1 MQDNAPAHRAFVTRD
16 WLRANNVQV
25 FGPWSAKSPDMN
37 PIENLW
43 AQMETS
49 LQNRQHKPRNRD
61 ELWQTVQ
68 QIWNN
73 INLFDADAATP
84 RFKQQDITPVTD
96 FLFLFLVANKKE

>member
-1 MQDNAPAHRAFVTRD
+1 
-16 WLRANNVQV
+16 
-25 FGPWSAKSPDMN
+25 MN
-37 PIENLW
+37 PIENLS
-43 AQMETS
+43 AQIKTS
-49 LQNRQHKPRNRD
+49 LQNRQHKQRNRD

-96 FLFLFLVANKKE
+96 FLFYILVVNKKNKEKRHCVTLFVLLIFTA